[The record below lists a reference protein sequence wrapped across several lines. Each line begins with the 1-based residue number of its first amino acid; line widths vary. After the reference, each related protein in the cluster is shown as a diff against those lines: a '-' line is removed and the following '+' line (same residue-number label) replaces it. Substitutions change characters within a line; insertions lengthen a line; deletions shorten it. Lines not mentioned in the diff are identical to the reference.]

1 MLVKGLSGGVSLQFI
16 PRGVQLKL
24 DELTLYTKAY
34 RNTLKYVLFDNV
46 STTFLLQ
53 WIGSCNKGW
62 IRFYTR
68 HSVIR
73 KTHWRLGLRPALLWH
88 KLSYY
93 VNFMMTSSN
102 GNMETFSALLA
113 ICSGIHRSPVNSS
126 QRPVTRSFDF
136 FFWSA
141 YSIYDW
147 INNDEAGDLIPHRAH
162 YDLIVI

>member
-1 MLVKGLSGGVSLQFI
+1 MDSSRRTAETGRI
-16 PRGVQLKL
+16 NIIHI
-24 DELTLYTKAY
+24 AY
-34 RNTLKYVLFDNV
+34 RNALKYVLFVNV

-102 GNMETFSALLA
+102 GNIFRVTGHLF
-113 ICSGIHRSPVNSS
+113 RNSPVAGEVLAKASDAE
-126 QRPVTRSFDF
+126 FWWF
-136 FFWSA
+136 LWSA
-141 YSIYDW
+141 YSINGW
-147 INNDEAGDLIPHRAH
+147 INNGEAGDLRSHRAH
-162 YDLIVI
+162 YDLIVM